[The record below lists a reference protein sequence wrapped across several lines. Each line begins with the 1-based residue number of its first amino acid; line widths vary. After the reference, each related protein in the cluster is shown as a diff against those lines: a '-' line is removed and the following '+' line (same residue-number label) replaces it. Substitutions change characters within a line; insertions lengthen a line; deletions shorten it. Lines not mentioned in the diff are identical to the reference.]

1 MNIKHLSTH
10 VRKTVAASD
19 SVERL
24 WPELCILKGAS
35 TYTTGMSWC
44 DVPRC
49 NSLVNTTRRKC
60 IKHYTSI

>member
-49 NSLVNTTRRKC
+49 NSLVN
-60 IKHYTSI
+60 I